1 MNVNKVGIET
11 SAMLVELNISSWTA
25 RRLDRAASTEIMT
38 AKNAKDKGA
47 ARVNKH
53 LLAGRDELDT
63 VVQAAGAARSYFNNV
78 TLPWSDSG
86 LRLLPTIKF
95 MEVNDRLTQLQDD
108 YFARVR
114 AFVSIYPTLITAQAM
129 ALGDMFKREEF
140 PPAQDIAAKFDFRF
154 NFMPVPTA
162 GDFRVDVGVEA
173 QELLQRQMQK
183 VSDERVQNAMND
195 AWARLHEQLTRMAD
209 RLQVDVVD
217 GEAKPRVF
225 RDSLVSNA
233 FELVRLLDGFNVAN
247 DPKLAQATRA
257 LEGAIKGV
265 TPDLLRDDAY
275 TRDNVQQKVNAILN
289 DISF

>member
-1 MNVNKVGIET
+1 MNNVGIET
-11 SAMLVELNISSWTA
+11 SALLCELNISSWTA
-25 RRLDRAASTEIMT
+25 RRLDRAASTEIMNT
-38 AKNAKDKGA
+38 KNAKDKGA

-53 LLAGRDELDT
+53 LLAGRNELDV
-63 VVQAAGAARSYFNNV
+63 VVQAAGAARTYFLAN

-86 LRLLPTIKF
+86 LRLLPTIRF
-95 MEVNDRLTQLQDD
+95 MEVNDKLVELQAE
-108 YFARVR
+108 YFARVH

-140 PPAQDIAAKFDFRF
+140 PPVQDIMSKFDFRF
-154 NFMPVPTA
+154 NFMPVPSA
-162 GDFRVDVGVEA
+162 GDFRVDVGSEA
-173 QELLQRQMQK
+173 QQLLREQMERASQ
-183 VSDERVQNAMND
+183 ERVDNAMKD
-195 AWARLHEQLTRMAD
+195 AWARLHEQLTKMAD

-233 FELVRLLDGFNVAN
+233 FELVRVLEGFNVTGDA
-247 DPKLAQATRA
+247 KLSLATRA
-257 LEGAIKGV
+257 LERAISGV
-265 TPDLLRDDAY
+265 TPELLRDDAY